1 MTSTAPAPS
10 TTPDTAAGTALPVRI
25 AALYC
30 FTPFA
35 DHLALRAP
43 LERVCAEQGVRGTL
57 LIAAE
62 GINGTIAGS
71 DAGIGHVLAHIRALP
86 GCAGLDVKETRAASV
101 PFHRMKVR
109 PKREIVTMG
118 VPNIDARHDAGHYV
132 EAAQWNDLI
141 SDPDTIVI
149 DTRNDYEVAIGT
161 FAGAINPATRSF
173 REFPAWFRARRAEMM
188 ARGRAPRI
196 AMFCTG
202 GIRCEKATAFV
213 RAEGIDD
220 VFHLRGGIL
229 KYLETVPEAHS
240 MWEGECF
247 VFDQRVSVTH
257 DLRPGTHVPCH
268 ACRMPVS
275 LADQASAL
283 YVPGVS
289 CPACH
294 DARDD
299 IQRARYAERERQARM
314 AHARGENHLGAMPV
328 RRGATGTTGAT
339 GAAGGDRDD
348 GHG

>member
-1 MTSTAPAPS
+1 MTSIAPAPS
-10 TTPDTAAGTALPVRI
+10 ATIDETALPVRI

-30 FTPFA
+30 FTPFD

-43 LERVCAEQGVRGTL
+43 LERLCAEHGVRGTL

-71 DAGIGHVLAHIRALP
+71 DAGIGHVLAHLRALP
-86 GCAGLDVKETRAASV
+86 GCAEMDVKETRAASV

-118 VPNIDARHDAGHYV
+118 VPGIDPRRKVGQYV

-173 REFPAWFRARRAEMM
+173 REFPDWFRARRAELLSQ
-188 ARGRAPRI
+188 GRAPKI

-229 KYLETVPEAHS
+229 KYLETVPQARS
-240 MWEGECF
+240 LWEGECF

-257 DLRPGTHVPCH
+257 DLRPGTHALCH

-275 LADQASAL
+275 VADQASPH

-294 DARDD
+294 DERDAA
-299 IQRARYAERERQARM
+299 QRARYAERERQAHLAR
-314 AHARGENHLGAMPV
+314 ARGESHLGAMPA
-328 RRGATGTTGAT
+328 R
-339 GAAGGDRDD
+339 GGDGNGNGGD
-348 GHG
+348 HG